1 MVERAPFKRVAVGSI
16 PTDGTIP
23 YSLIGKDTR
32 LSRGGFGFDPRYGN
46 YIFLLISIKIE
57 AVLILINNTIKTPI
71 TNLKMASLSL
81 NEQMTILQKQQTT
94 LAEKIKQEEERK
106 RKQQLT
112 LQTLQNLNENQNEAI
127 KTYKSKDRK
136 YRGRFE
142 LQQTNVMTAPRFE
155 AILEILKKQNERIVE
170 LEAIITKHGISS
182 N

>member
-1 MVERAPFKRVAVGSI
+1 
-16 PTDGTIP
+16 
-23 YSLIGKDTR
+23 
-32 LSRGGFGFDPRYGN
+32 
-46 YIFLLISIKIE
+46 
-57 AVLILINNTIKTPI
+57 
-71 TNLKMASLSL
+71 MASLSL

-112 LQTLQNLNENQNEAI
+112 LQTLQNLNEKQNEAI
-127 KTYKSKDRK
+127 KTYKSKDGK

-142 LQQTNVMTAPRFE
+142 LQQTNLMTAPRFE
-155 AILEILKKQNERIVE
+155 VILEILKKQNERIVE

>member
-1 MVERAPFKRVAVGSI
+1 MLLYGSFDRGI
-16 PTDGTIP
+16 KILKLADNQAEQRQ
-23 YSLIGKDTR
+23 IGQCTR
-32 LSRGGFGFDPRYGN
+32 K
-46 YIFLLISIKIE
+46 KIE

-71 TNLKMASLSL
+71 IKLKMASLSL

-112 LQTLQNLNENQNEAI
+112 LQTLQNLNEQQNKDI
-127 KTYKSKDRK
+127 KTYKRHNDGE

-142 LQQTNVMTAPRFE
+142 LQQTNIMTAPRFE
-155 AILEILKKQNERIVE
+155 VILEILKKQDERIVE

>member
-1 MVERAPFKRVAVGSI
+1 MLLYGSFDRGI
-16 PTDGTIP
+16 KILKLADNQAEQRQ
-23 YSLIGKDTR
+23 IGQCTR
-32 LSRGGFGFDPRYGN
+32 K
-46 YIFLLISIKIE
+46 KIE

-71 TNLKMASLSL
+71 IKLKMASLSL

-112 LQTLQNLNENQNEAI
+112 LQTLQNLNEQQNKAI
-127 KTYKSKDRK
+127 KTYKSKDGK

-142 LQQTNVMTAPRFE
+142 LQQTNIMTAPFFE
-155 AILEILKKQNERIVE
+155 VILEILKKQDERIVE

>member
-1 MVERAPFKRVAVGSI
+1 
-16 PTDGTIP
+16 
-23 YSLIGKDTR
+23 
-32 LSRGGFGFDPRYGN
+32 
-46 YIFLLISIKIE
+46 
-57 AVLILINNTIKTPI
+57 
-71 TNLKMASLSL
+71 MASLSL

-112 LQTLQNLNENQNEAI
+112 LQTLQNLNEKQNEAI
-127 KTYKSKDRK
+127 KTYKSKDGK

-142 LQQTNVMTAPRFE
+142 LQQTNLMTAPRFE
-155 AILEILKKQNERIVE
+155 VILEILKKQDERIVE

>member
-1 MVERAPFKRVAVGSI
+1 MPLYGSFDRGI
-16 PTDGTIP
+16 KILKLADNQAEQRQ
-23 YSLIGKDTR
+23 IGQCTR
-32 LSRGGFGFDPRYGN
+32 K
-46 YIFLLISIKIE
+46 KIE

-71 TNLKMASLSL
+71 TKLKMASLSL

-112 LQTLQNLNENQNEAI
+112 LQTLQNLNEKQNEAI
-127 KTYKSKDRK
+127 KTYKSKDGK

-142 LQQTNVMTAPRFE
+142 LQQTNIMTAPRFE
-155 AILEILKKQNERIVE
+155 VILEILKKQDERIVE

>member
-1 MVERAPFKRVAVGSI
+1 MPLYGSFDRGI
-16 PTDGTIP
+16 KILKLADNQAEQRQ
-23 YSLIGKDTR
+23 IGQCTR
-32 LSRGGFGFDPRYGN
+32 K
-46 YIFLLISIKIE
+46 KIE

-71 TNLKMASLSL
+71 IKLKMASLSL

-112 LQTLQNLNENQNEAI
+112 LQTLQNLNEQQNKAI
-127 KTYKSKDRK
+127 KTYKSKDGK

-142 LQQTNVMTAPRFE
+142 LQQTNIMTAPFFE
-155 AILEILKKQNERIVE
+155 VILEILKKQDERIVE

>member
-1 MVERAPFKRVAVGSI
+1 MPLYGSFDRGI
-16 PTDGTIP
+16 KILKLADIQAEQRQ
-23 YSLIGKDTR
+23 IGQCTR
-32 LSRGGFGFDPRYGN
+32 K
-46 YIFLLISIKIE
+46 KIE

-71 TNLKMASLSL
+71 IKLKMASLSL

-112 LQTLQNLNENQNEAI
+112 LQTLQNLNEQQNKAI
-127 KTYKSKDRK
+127 KTYKSKDGK

-142 LQQTNVMTAPRFE
+142 LQQTNIMTAPFFE
-155 AILEILKKQNERIVE
+155 VILEILKKQDERIVE

>member
-1 MVERAPFKRVAVGSI
+1 MLLYGSFDRGI
-16 PTDGTIP
+16 KILKLADNQAEQRQ
-23 YSLIGKDTR
+23 IGQCTR
-32 LSRGGFGFDPRYGN
+32 K
-46 YIFLLISIKIE
+46 KIE

-71 TNLKMASLSL
+71 IKLKMASLSL

-112 LQTLQNLNENQNEAI
+112 LQTLQNLNEQQNKDI
-127 KTYKSKDRK
+127 KTYKRHNDGK

-142 LQQTNVMTAPRFE
+142 LQQTNIMTAPRFE
-155 AILEILKKQNERIVE
+155 VILEILKKQDERIVE

>member
-1 MVERAPFKRVAVGSI
+1 LPLYGSFVCGI
-16 PTDGTIP
+16 KILKLADNQAEQRQ
-23 YSLIGKDTR
+23 IGQCTR
-32 LSRGGFGFDPRYGN
+32 K
-46 YIFLLISIKIE
+46 KIE

-71 TNLKMASLSL
+71 IKLKMASLSL

-112 LQTLQNLNENQNEAI
+112 LQTLQNLNEQQNKAI
-127 KTYKSKDRK
+127 KTYKSKDGK

-142 LQQTNVMTAPRFE
+142 LQQTNIMTAPFFE
-155 AILEILKKQNERIVE
+155 VILEILKKQDERIVE

>member
-1 MVERAPFKRVAVGSI
+1 MPLYGSFDRGI
-16 PTDGTIP
+16 KILKLADNQAEQRQ
-23 YSLIGKDTR
+23 IGQCTR
-32 LSRGGFGFDPRYGN
+32 K
-46 YIFLLISIKIE
+46 KIE

-71 TNLKMASLSL
+71 IKLKMASLSL

-112 LQTLQNLNENQNEAI
+112 LQTLQNLNEQQNKDI
-127 KTYKSKDRK
+127 KTYKRHNDGK

-142 LQQTNVMTAPRFE
+142 LQQTNIMTAPRFE
-155 AILEILKKQNERIVE
+155 VILEILKKQDERIVE

>member
-1 MVERAPFKRVAVGSI
+1 MPLYASF
-16 PTDGTIP
+16 DGGIKI
-23 YSLIGKDTR
+23 LKLADNQAEQRQIGQCTR
-32 LSRGGFGFDPRYGN
+32 K
-46 YIFLLISIKIE
+46 KIE

-71 TNLKMASLSL
+71 IKLKMASLSL

-112 LQTLQNLNENQNEAI
+112 LQTLQNLNEQQNKAI
-127 KTYKSKDRK
+127 KTYKSKDGK

-142 LQQTNVMTAPRFE
+142 LQQTNIMTAPRFE
-155 AILEILKKQNERIVE
+155 VILEILKKQDERIVE

>member
-1 MVERAPFKRVAVGSI
+1 MPLYGSFDRGI
-16 PTDGTIP
+16 KILKLADNQAEQRQ
-23 YSLIGKDTR
+23 IGQCTR
-32 LSRGGFGFDPRYGN
+32 K
-46 YIFLLISIKIE
+46 KIE

-71 TNLKMASLSL
+71 TKLKMASLSL

-112 LQTLQNLNENQNEAI
+112 LQTLQNLNEQQNKAI
-127 KTYKSKDRK
+127 KTYKSKDGK

-142 LQQTNVMTAPRFE
+142 LQQTNIMTAPRFE
-155 AILEILKKQNERIVE
+155 VILEILKKQDERIVE

>member
-1 MVERAPFKRVAVGSI
+1 
-16 PTDGTIP
+16 
-23 YSLIGKDTR
+23 
-32 LSRGGFGFDPRYGN
+32 
-46 YIFLLISIKIE
+46 
-57 AVLILINNTIKTPI
+57 
-71 TNLKMASLSL
+71 MASLSL

-112 LQTLQNLNENQNEAI
+112 LQTLQNLNEKQNEAI

>member
-1 MVERAPFKRVAVGSI
+1 MLLYGSFDRGI
-16 PTDGTIP
+16 KILKLADNQAEQRQ
-23 YSLIGKDTR
+23 IGQCTR
-32 LSRGGFGFDPRYGN
+32 K
-46 YIFLLISIKIE
+46 KIE

-71 TNLKMASLSL
+71 TKLKMASLSL

-112 LQTLQNLNENQNEAI
+112 LQTLQNLNEKQNEAI
-127 KTYKSKDRK
+127 KTYKSKDGK

-142 LQQTNVMTAPRFE
+142 LQQTNIMTAPRFE
-155 AILEILKKQNERIVE
+155 VILEILKKQDERIVE